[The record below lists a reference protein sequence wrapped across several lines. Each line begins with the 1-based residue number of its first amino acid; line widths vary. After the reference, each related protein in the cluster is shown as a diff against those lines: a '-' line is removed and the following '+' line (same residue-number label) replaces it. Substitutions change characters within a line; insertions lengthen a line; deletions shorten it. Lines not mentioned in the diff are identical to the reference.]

1 MWMHFFR
8 ACVSIASCI
17 ALCGCQFFDAATY
30 EPRSYELNLGT
41 QNLREQLVLL
51 NVVRASRFEPL
62 NFTTLSKYTASG
74 SVNAGA
80 GYTKNSGVDFAL
92 VNRGTSLTSFV
103 TAGASPANVL
113 GATAGGS
120 TSNSFDVVSL
130 DNSEFYNNFLQT
142 LTPGN
147 VNLLVNAGL
156 SREVVFYSVIKAIDV
171 NLTPNGRSLFG
182 GVYPRL
188 RFFNDPTN
196 ATWDGIPREDH
207 GASYNQCE
215 FEAKREFDQL
225 ADPYAKPRWAPFTT
239 PFWTGRHVADC
250 SYQKARLL
258 IEAALRYGVTT
269 KVIPGN
275 QVAQQAKIDVKK
287 EDNQT
292 FIVFSPAQASNTNTA
307 TGAKTP
313 GLGNADQ
320 KVILC
325 FDPTIAVYY
334 SQKIKYNPG
343 QICPEEAQKT
353 KSASKTSTTP
363 PTDFETLLTQPL
375 PTHLGKY
382 DESMAPILRSPYG
395 VFQYYGSLLKTK
407 HAPDVTQIAEQKT
420 DSRTLFEVRPDLGG
434 CFVHV
439 SYAGGSY
446 CVPEEEAGNTKEVLT
461 VLIALVNL
469 STVRNSLPYT
479 SSVIA
484 QPQ

>member
-1 MWMHFFR
+1 MRSGRFFR
-8 ACVSIASCI
+8 TCVSIASCI
-17 ALCGCQFFDAATY
+17 SLCGCQFFDKATY

-41 QNLREQLVLL
+41 QNLREELVLL

-74 SVNAGA
+74 SVTAGGSFA
-80 GYTKNSGVDFAL
+80 RNLGVDYAL
-92 VNRGTSLTSFV
+92 VNRGSPTSFV
-103 TAGASPANVL
+103 TAGATPANVF

-130 DNSEFYNNFLQT
+130 DNNDFYNNFLQT
-142 LTPGN
+142 LTPEN

-156 SREVVFYSVIKAIDV
+156 SREVVFYSVIKAIDI
-171 NLTPNGRSLFG
+171 NLTTPDGKSLFG

-188 RFFNDPTN
+188 RFLNDPTN
-196 ATWDGIPREDH
+196 ATWDGIPGE
-207 GASYNQCE
+207 ASYNQCE
-215 FEAKREFDQL
+215 SEAKRDFDWL
-225 ADPYAKPRWAPFTT
+225 ADPSAKPGWAPFITS
-239 PFWTGRHVADC
+239 FWKGRHITDC

-269 KVIPGN
+269 KVITNSQTP
-275 QVAQQAKIDVKK
+275 QQTKIDVKK
-287 EDNQT
+287 DDKQT
-292 FIVFSPAQASNTNTA
+292 VIVVSPPQAPGSNA
-307 TGAKTP
+307 GAKTP
-313 GLGNADQ
+313 GLGNANQ

-325 FDPTIAVYY
+325 FDPTIAAYY
-334 SQKIKYNPG
+334 NEKIKFNVG
-343 QICPEEAQKT
+343 QICSEDGKT

-363 PTDFETLLTQPL
+363 QTNIETLLTQPL

-382 DESMAPILRSPYG
+382 DESMVPILRSPYN

-407 HAPDVTQIAEQKT
+407 HVPDVTQVAEQRT
-420 DSRTLFEVRPDLGG
+420 GGRTLFEVRPDLAG

-439 SYAGGSY
+439 NYAGEGY
-446 CVPEEEAGNTKEVLT
+446 CVPQDDAGNTKEVLT

-479 SSVIA
+479 NSVLA